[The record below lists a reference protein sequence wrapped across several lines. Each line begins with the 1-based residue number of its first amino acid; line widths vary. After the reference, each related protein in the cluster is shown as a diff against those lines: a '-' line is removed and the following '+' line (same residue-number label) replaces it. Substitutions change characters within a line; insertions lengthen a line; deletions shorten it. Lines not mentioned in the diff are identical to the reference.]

1 MLNRV
6 KSILRA
12 GRFSLT
18 SRTSRVGL
26 RFVNVLLG
34 NRRENFFIS
43 FNSALIEDGLGAQL
57 QRQLSIKALAS
68 FLGVNFIPVP
78 LLQIAMHPLD
88 DFKST
93 DDMKK
98 FLTKVNEIFGFNN
111 VVVDGSRKNY
121 IVDILNIRT
130 LLQFVI
136 RLRLFRQSLHVTV
149 AEVYSLV
156 DSNPDM
162 YLKALGD
169 FQLNPQIYNFDQKL
183 TQTDICIHYRQGVGG
198 KAIYPGQKISRELD
212 PEYFLSILNTMEANG
227 KSISILTDAPEED
240 LRFYPHPSQ
249 SHLWVG
255 TPGYKDGCVE
265 IKGLKLREFFAKFG
279 YEVQVISGGDLLSSL
294 LLMIK
299 CESLLMSRSSL
310 SFVAGLLNKDGKIYY
325 PPRFWHPPLEN
336 WIKVS
341 EYAD

>member
-1 MLNRV
+1 M
-6 KSILRA
+6 
-12 GRFSLT
+12 
-18 SRTSRVGL
+18 

-240 LRFYPHPSQ
+240 IKFYPDPLQ

-255 TPGYKDGCVE
+255 TPGYKDGSVS
-265 IKGLKLREFFAKFG
+265 IKGLNLQEFFSRSG

-294 LLMIK
+294 LMMVQCK
-299 CESLLMSRSSL
+299 SLLMSRSSL
-310 SFVAGLLNKDGKIYY
+310 SYVAALLNHEGQIYY
-325 PPRFWHPPLEN
+325 PPRFWHPPLGS
-336 WIKVS
+336 WVKVR
-341 EYAD
+341 EYED